1 MAVLKII
8 KRSWVD
14 LNFLIGLFWLE
25 NNRGSLC
32 IETDKVTSLDVELIS
47 LCNNICAKSKIVEP
61 NKYRI
66 KKKFAKSLECKLN
79 NSVINSRKLFNS
91 SMILHMPLLKCSDKI
106 FEGLRWFRME
116 VNETKHKRKHKR
128 TNIPNKHTHSDC
140 FR

>member
-1 MAVLKII
+1 MSLNIFIELTFIYFYLNSISNCCLKVKNVACLSNYLTCSTTKMAVLKII

-79 NSVINSRKLFNS
+79 NGVINSRKLFNS
-91 SMILHMPLLKCSDKI
+91 SSPK
-106 FEGLRWFRME
+106 
-116 VNETKHKRKHKR
+116 
-128 TNIPNKHTHSDC
+128 
-140 FR
+140 